1 MKMVY
6 DSFSG
11 TEQPAWSN
19 EACLGYM
26 IMAMQDCGFSKKE
39 IQLME
44 IQMLEVFD
52 RYSVGDAEQW
62 YCTGDY

>member
-11 TEQPAWSN
+11 TEQPIWSN

-26 IMAMQDCGFSKKE
+26 VMAMRGCGFSKME

-44 IQMLEVFD
+44 LQMLEVFD